1 MVQVKQSSSARI
13 VLIVPFQLR
22 YLTSIQPEVKSA
34 AAMTLIQRIESAQS
48 ELALSNLLQKKQ
60 TNSSLSFNLSV
71 PSHRLNVSYG
81 EENNILKRVQSELS
95 SRDNV

>member
-1 MVQVKQSSSARI
+1 MAHVKQSSSARI

-48 ELALSNLLQKKQ
+48 ELALSNLLHKNKL
-60 TNSSLSFNLSV
+60 TVLS
-71 PSHRLNVSYG
+71 RLTYQYRR
-81 EENNILKRVQSELS
+81 I
-95 SRDNV
+95 D